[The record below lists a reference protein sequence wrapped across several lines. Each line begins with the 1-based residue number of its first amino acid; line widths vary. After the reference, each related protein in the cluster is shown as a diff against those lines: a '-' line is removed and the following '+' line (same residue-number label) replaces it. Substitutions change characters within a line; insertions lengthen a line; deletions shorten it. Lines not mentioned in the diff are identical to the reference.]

1 MSRLV
6 ILNLGQGNLRDGF
19 PSVNAQIKWLD
30 DPNKESNIPGSLPPN
45 ADLLECYRRWQLL
58 YELVYQARSI
68 RIRSSNTLAL
78 EDGIAIDETDIT
90 QVSDADFKEICQEL
104 QTQIDR
110 WFDSPEFK
118 NIYNRLQQQL
128 ERDRPIRFIIQTEDR
143 NLRQLPWHIWR
154 FFSDYPLAEVSL
166 SPLNFES
173 TSSTKNNVNLV
184 RILAILGDST
194 GIDVQADRQL
204 LENLCDADSV
214 FLVECDRKTAFDAL
228 CDKQGWDILFFA
240 GHSSTHEDGETGEIY
255 INPQESV
262 SIDELKNALRKAI
275 ERGLQLAIFNSCNGL
290 GLARQL
296 SDLQIPQT
304 IVMREPV
311 PDKVAQAFLKYFLE
325 DFSEG
330 NSFDL
335 AARHAREMLQGMEKD
350 FPGASWLPVIFQNP
364 AQKPP
369 TWAQL
374 QGQPIKPVQPSIQP
388 IVPPTVVPI
397 APPTHTSLSLPTLLL
412 ASVACTVA
420 ILGARAS
427 GWLQGWELKS
437 FDSLMQL
444 RSTFTASSE
453 GRDERLLIVD
463 ISLADIDA
471 LGNEYPLQDKTLLRA
486 LQQIDRHNPKA
497 IGLDLI
503 RDRPVGEGN
512 QQLAQYFQQ
521 HPHITPVCVHPG
533 GGDAGN
539 NSPNGSNSQQ
549 TGFIDIDEDPDGIVR
564 RHLLAVVPPN
574 NSLCSAQYALSV
586 QLAKTYLQSKG
597 YKLTFPGNNSWQF
610 SPTDDTTSELSYSRQ
625 TNANNDTWQISYS
638 RKSSLRFQL
647 LGGFEGFYQ
656 NPKQTQGNQIL
667 LSYRT
672 YDASLN
678 EIAPRVTLS
687 EVLQGKVDANLIRD
701 RIVLIGVTDR
711 TVAED
716 EVATPYQHKIR
727 GLMLHAQMTSQL
739 LSAVEDRRPLLRF
752 MPFWVDAIW
761 IWGCTLLIL
770 VLWQGFPSL
779 ISLGMT
785 GIAIVIIYGIG
796 FIILIQT
803 GAIVPFVPSIVAA
816 IAPSIGMVIYIV
828 WQSERKSF
836 IC

>member
-6 ILNLGQGNLRDGF
+6 ILNLGQGNLHDGF
-19 PSVNAQIKWLD
+19 SSVNAQIKWLD
-30 DPNKESNIPGSLPPN
+30 NPNKESNIPGSLPPN

-68 RIRSSNTLAL
+68 RIRNSETIAL
-78 EDGIAIDETDIT
+78 EDCIAIDDTDIT

-110 WFDSPEFK
+110 WLDSSSFR

-128 ERDRPIRFIIQTEDR
+128 ERDRPIRFIIQTEDH
-143 NLRQLPWHIWR
+143 NLRKLPWHIWQ
-154 FFSDYPLAEVSL
+154 FFNDYPLAEVSL

-173 TSSTKNNVNLV
+173 LSNPKNNVNLV

-204 LENLCDADSV
+204 LENLPDADTV
-214 FLVECDRKTAFDAL
+214 FLVECDRQTAFDYL

-275 ERGLQLAIFNSCNGL
+275 DRGLQLAVFNSCNGL

-325 DFSEG
+325 TFSDG
-330 NSFDL
+330 QSFDL
-335 AARHAREMLQGMEKD
+335 AARHAREMLQGMEKE

-364 AQKPP
+364 AQTPP

-374 QGQPIKPVQPSIQP
+374 QGQPLQPL
-388 IVPPTVVPI
+388 VPPTIIPI
-397 APPTHTSLSLPTLLL
+397 APSHRTPLSGKTLLV
-412 ASVACTVA
+412 ASFACTLA
-420 ILGARAS
+420 ILGGRAI

-437 FDSLMQL
+437 FDRLMQL
-444 RSTFTASSE
+444 RSTITASSE

-463 ISLADIDA
+463 ISLTDIDA
-471 LGNEYPLQDKTLLRA
+471 LGNEYPLQDKTLLRL
-486 LQQIDRHNPKA
+486 LQQIDRHQPKA
-497 IGLDLI
+497 IGIDLI

-512 QQLAQYFQQ
+512 QQLAQYFKQ

-533 GGDAGN
+533 GGDGGN
-539 NSPNGSNSQQ
+539 NSPKGSNSQQ

-574 NSLCSAQYALSV
+574 SSLCTAQYALSV

-597 YKLTFPGNNSWQF
+597 YKLTFPSNDSWQF

-625 TNANNDTWQISYS
+625 SNATNDTWQISYS
-638 RKSSLRFQL
+638 RKSPVRFQL
-647 LGGFEGFYQ
+647 LSGFEGFYQ

-678 EIAPRVTLS
+678 EIAQRVTLS

-716 EVATPYQHKIR
+716 EVTTPYQQKIR

-739 LSAVEDRRPLLRF
+739 ISAVEDGRPLLRF
-752 MPFWVDAIW
+752 MPFWADAIW
-761 IWGCTLLIL
+761 IWGCVLLVLI
-770 VLWQGFPSL
+770 LWQGFPSL
-779 ISLGMT
+779 VGLGLT
-785 GIAIVIIYGIG
+785 GVAIITIYGIG
-796 FIILIQT
+796 FAILIQT

-828 WQSERKSF
+828 WQSDRKSSVHL
-836 IC
+836 

>member
-6 ILNLGQGNLRDGF
+6 ILNLGQGNLHDGF
-19 PSVNAQIKWLD
+19 SSVNAQIKWLD
-30 DPNKESNIPGSLPPN
+30 NSSKESNIPGSLPPN
-45 ADLLECYRRWQLL
+45 TDLLECYRRWQLL

-68 RIRSSNTLAL
+68 RIRSSETVAL
-78 EDGIAIDETDIT
+78 EDCIAIDETDIT

-110 WFDSPEFK
+110 WLDSSGFRS
-118 NIYNRLQQQL
+118 IYDRLQQQL

-143 NLRQLPWHIWR
+143 NLRKLPWHIWR
-154 FFSDYPLAEVSL
+154 FFNDYPLAEVSL

-173 TSSTKNNVNLV
+173 PNNPKNNVNLV

-194 GIDVQADRQL
+194 GIDVEADRQL
-204 LENLCDADSV
+204 LKNLPDADTV
-214 FLVECDRKTAFDAL
+214 FLVECDRQTVFDNL

-240 GHSSTHEDGETGEIY
+240 GHSSTREDGETGEIY
-255 INPQESV
+255 LNSKESV

-275 ERGLQLAIFNSCNGL
+275 DRGLQLAIFNSCNGL

-325 DFSEG
+325 AFSDG
-330 NSFDL
+330 QSFDL

-364 AQKPP
+364 AQTPP
-369 TWAQL
+369 TWTQL
-374 QGQPIKPVQPSIQP
+374 QGQPTKPVQPIL
-388 IVPPTVVPI
+388 PPTIIPL
-397 APPTHTSLSLPTLLL
+397 PPARTTLSLKMLLL
-412 ASVACTVA
+412 ASVVCTLG
-420 ILGARAS
+420 ILGARAI

-437 FDSLMQL
+437 FDRLMQL
-444 RSTFTASSE
+444 RSTITASSE

-471 LGNEYPLQDKTLLRA
+471 LGNEYPLQDKTLLRL
-486 LQQIDRHNPKA
+486 LQEIDRHQPKA
-497 IGLDLI
+497 IGIDLI

-512 QQLAQYFQQ
+512 QQLAAYFKQ
-521 HPHITPVCVHPG
+521 HPHITSACVHPG
-533 GGDAGN
+533 SSGDAGN
-539 NSPNGSNSQQ
+539 NSPTGSNDRL
-549 TGFIDIDEDPDGIVR
+549 TGFIDIDEDPDGIAR
-564 RHLLAVVPPN
+564 RHLLSVVPPN
-574 NSLCSAQYALSV
+574 SSLCTAQYALSV

-597 YKLTFPGNNSWQF
+597 YKLTFPSKDSWQF

-625 TNANNDTWQISYS
+625 SNATNDTWEISYS
-638 RKSSLRFQL
+638 RTSPVRFQL
-647 LGGFEGFYQ
+647 LSGFQGFYQ

-672 YDASLN
+672 HDASLN
-678 EIAPRVTLS
+678 EIAQRVTLT

-716 EVATPYQHKIR
+716 EVSTPYQQKIR

-739 LSAVEDRRPLLRF
+739 ISAVEDGRPLLRF
-752 MPFWVDAIW
+752 MPFWADAIW
-761 IWGCTLLIL
+761 IWGCVLLVL

-779 ISLGMT
+779 VGLGMT
-785 GIAIVIIYGIG
+785 GIATLTIYGIG
-796 FIILIQT
+796 FAILIQT
-803 GAIVPFVPSIVAA
+803 GTIVPFVPSVVAA

-828 WQSERKSF
+828 WQSDRKEAGGRRQ
-836 IC
+836 